1 MIFLPTVMASG
12 GVVVWLHAALMG
24 TVAIAGALSTL
35 VLPDTKGVDL
45 FQTIDDA
52 EEFYSDHKL
61 CCI

>member
-1 MIFLPTVMASG
+1 MASG
-12 GVVVWLHAALMG
+12 GVVVWLPAALMG
-24 TVAIAGALSTL
+24 IVAIAGALSTL